1 MGSTQKYEGRY
12 GDQFKKIRDM
22 PTIHAKLSIKEEEF
36 DAFKSHMHTIL
47 HDMEKSPDVITEVLD
62 ILET

>member
-1 MGSTQKYEGRY
+1 
-12 GDQFKKIRDM
+12 M
-22 PTIHAKLSIKEEEF
+22 PTIHAKLSIKEEEY

-62 ILET
+62 LLETQR